1 MQNIQ
6 ISNNIKKLCKEK
18 GISITELQ
26 KHCDLSKSFIYD
38 LEKRSASPSCQ
49 KVSSIADYL
58 ECSVDYL
65 LGRTASPNPYQIQ
78 KQSSFLDST
87 AMKMTI
93 LPLYRTPSS
102 AGTGSVIFD
111 DIPVEYINVKK
122 SNETEEA
129 DFMVEV
135 RGDSMIPRYNDGDIV
150 LVKQSESIYE
160 NEIGVFILNGESFI
174 KKMGNGRLI
183 SLNPA
188 YSPIEIHEYD
198 SIRCA
203 GRVIGTIVLR

>member
-1 MQNIQ
+1 MKSSVNSAVSIVSLSSLANA
-6 ISNNIKKLCKEK
+6 IELKASNHDFEITVKKE
-18 GISITELQ
+18 
-26 KHCDLSKSFIYD
+26 
-38 LEKRSASPSCQ
+38 
-49 KVSSIADYL
+49 
-58 ECSVDYL
+58 
-65 LGRTASPNPYQIQ
+65 
-78 KQSSFLDST
+78 
-87 AMKMTI
+87 KMTI

-174 KKMGNGRLI
+174 KKMGNERLI

-203 GRVIGTIVLR
+203 GRVIGTVVLQ